1 LTEPGVHRGL
11 GRARGRARRRLVADR
26 LARLVVTAGGFGII
40 ASILGILVFLVVEIW
55 PLLRPVGVTSGSSIA
70 LGERSPE
77 ALLVNEYRTH
87 AATLGRD
94 GRVRVYALQ
103 SGELVTSRA
112 LAAPHEPGSSFVEP
126 LPEEAADA
134 PIAAAIAVPQDGTLV
149 AAGHDGEV
157 WIQTVRF
164 RVEFE
169 GQTRR
174 VLPELEP
181 PLRLELDEERR
192 PLRSF
197 AARSSPEQVVAA
209 GLLADDRVAVVERRV
224 RENLFTGERTEE
236 FTRRILPGASGL
248 QRLLLDGEGRH
259 LYGATDRGRI
269 ILWRLGDSDPT
280 PQEIEAAGAA
290 LTSLEFLIGERS
302 LVAAAADGS
311 LGVWSWVR
319 PRRGEPELVRIRELP
334 EVGSALLGVTA
345 SQRNRTVLAHDAE
358 GLLHLYFSTTG
369 QLLWTSELPI
379 VGTTAV
385 AFAPKGDAVY
395 IAGGGRLTELLVDNP
410 HPETTLASLFGRVW
424 YEGARE
430 PEYVWQSTG
439 GTDDFE
445 PKLSL
450 IPLLIGTL
458 KGTLFSLALAI
469 PLGVLG
475 AMYTSQFMH
484 PSLQR
489 IVKPIV
495 EVMASLPSV
504 VLGFLAGLWLA
515 PRLEG
520 AFPGLILSL
529 IAFPLLALLA
539 GALFEGVPRRI
550 RGRLPEGTEV
560 FWFTGV
566 IGLGLWGCFALGGYV
581 EGTVFGGS
589 FSGWLLEST
598 GTRYDQRNAVVIGI
612 AMGFAVIPIVFAM
625 AEDAFS
631 NVPRSLSAA
640 SRALGAT
647 PWQTVVR
654 VILPT
659 ASPGIFSAVMVG
671 FGRAIGETM
680 IVLMATGN
688 TPILDWSPFNGF
700 RTLSANV
707 AVEIPE
713 APVGGTLYRTLF
725 VAALLLFA
733 LTFVINTGAEL
744 IRHRLRRKFARL

>member
-1 LTEPGVHRGL
+1 VRTSSP
-11 GRARGRARRRLVADR
+11 ARR
-26 LARLVVTAGGFGII
+26 
-40 ASILGILVFLVVEIW
+40 
-55 PLLRPVGVTSGSSIA
+55 PKSS
-70 LGERSPE
+70 
-77 ALLVNEYRTH
+77 
-87 AATLGRD
+87 
-94 GRVRVYALQ
+94 
-103 SGELVTSRA
+103 
-112 LAAPHEPGSSFVEP
+112 
-126 LPEEAADA
+126 
-134 PIAAAIAVPQDGTLV
+134 
-149 AAGHDGEV
+149 
-157 WIQTVRF
+157 
-164 RVEFE
+164 
-169 GQTRR
+169 
-174 VLPELEP
+174 
-181 PLRLELDEERR
+181 
-192 PLRSF
+192 
-197 AARSSPEQVVAA
+197 
-209 GLLADDRVAVVERRV
+209 
-224 RENLFTGERTEE
+224 
-236 FTRRILPGASGL
+236 
-248 QRLLLDGEGRH
+248 LLLDGEGRH
-259 LYGATDRGRI
+259 LYGGTESGRI
-269 ILWRLGDSDPT
+269 VWWRLGDTDSSPH
-280 PQEIEAAGAA
+280 EIDAASAGI
-290 LTSLEFLIGERS
+290 TSLEFLIGERS

-334 EVGSALLGVTA
+334 EAGSALLSLTA
-345 SQRNRTVLAHDAE
+345 SQRNRTILARDAG

-369 QLLWTSELPI
+369 SLLWTGESPLA
-379 VGTTAV
+379 GTTAT
-385 AFAPKGDAVY
+385 AFAPKGDAVFV
-395 IAGGGRLTELLVDNP
+395 AGGGRLTELLVDNP

-424 YEGARE
+424 YEGGQE

-450 IPLLIGTL
+450 TPLLVGTF
-458 KGTLFSLALAI
+458 KGTLYSLALAI

-529 IAFPLLALLA
+529 MAFPLLALLA
-539 GALFEGVPRRI
+539 GALFEAVPRRI
-550 RGRLPEGTEV
+550 RGRLRDGTEV
-560 FWFTGV
+560 FWFAGV
-566 IGLGLWGCFALGGYV
+566 IGLGLWGCFALGGYL
-581 EGTVFGGS
+581 EAAAFGGS
-589 FSGWLLEST
+589 FSGWLLETT

-671 FGRAIGETM
+671 FGRAVGETM

-733 LTFVINTGAEL
+733 LTFIINTGAEV
-744 IRHRLRRKFARL
+744 IRHRLRRRFARL

>member
-1 LTEPGVHRGL
+1 
-11 GRARGRARRRLVADR
+11 VADR

-55 PLLRPVGVTSGSSIA
+55 PLLRPVGVTAGSSMA
-70 LGERSPE
+70 LAARSPE
-77 ALLVNEYRTH
+77 ALLVDAYRTH
-87 AATLGRD
+87 AATLGPD
-94 GRVRVYALQ
+94 GRVRVYSLR

-112 LAAPHEPGSSFVEP
+112 LAEPQEPGPLGGEP
-126 LPEEAADA
+126 LPEEARETR
-134 PIAAAIAVPQDGTLV
+134 IAAAIAVPQDGTLV
-149 AAGHDGEV
+149 AAGHAGEV
-157 WIQTVRF
+157 WIQPVRF
-164 RVEFE
+164 DVEFE
-169 GQTRR
+169 GRTRR
-174 VLPELEP
+174 VRPSLPP

-197 AARSSPEQVVAA
+197 AARSSPEGAIAA
-209 GLLADDRVAVVERRV
+209 GLLADERIAVVERRV
-224 RENLFTGERTEE
+224 SENLFTGERTEE
-236 FTRRILPGASGL
+236 LTRRILPGAPGL
-248 QRLLLDGEGRH
+248 QRLLLDGEGKH
-259 LYGATDRGRI
+259 LYGGTETGRI
-269 ILWRLGDSDPT
+269 VLWRLTDIEPSPH
-280 PQEIEAAGAA
+280 EIDAAGAA
-290 LTSLEFLIGERS
+290 LTSLELLIGERS
-302 LVAAAADGS
+302 LVVAAADGS
-311 LGVWSWVR
+311 LTVWSWVR

-334 EVGSALLGVTA
+334 QAGSALVGLTA
-345 SQRNRTVLAHDAE
+345 SQRNRTILARDAR

-369 QLLWTSELPI
+369 RLLWSSESPHT
-379 VGTTAV
+379 GTTAA
-385 AFAPKGDAVY
+385 AFAPKGDAVFV
-395 IAGGGRLTELLVDNP
+395 AGGGQLTELVLDNP

-424 YEGARE
+424 YEGAQK

-450 IPLLIGTL
+450 TPLLVGTL
-458 KGTLFSLALAI
+458 KGTLYSLALAI
-469 PLGVLG
+469 PLGILG

-529 IAFPLLALLA
+529 IAFPLLAMLA
-539 GALFEGVPRRI
+539 GALFEAVPRRI
-550 RGRLPEGTEV
+550 RGRLREGSEV
-560 FWFTGV
+560 FWFVGV

-589 FSGWLLEST
+589 FSGWLLETS
-598 GTRYDQRNAVVIGI
+598 GTRYDQRNAVVIGV

-631 NVPRSLSAA
+631 NVPRSLSSA

-647 PWQTVVR
+647 PWQTAVR

-671 FGRAIGETM
+671 FGRAVGETM

-688 TPILDWSPFNGF
+688 TPILDWGPFNGF

-733 LTFVINTGAEL
+733 LTFIINTGAEV
-744 IRHRLRRKFARL
+744 IRHRLRRRFARL